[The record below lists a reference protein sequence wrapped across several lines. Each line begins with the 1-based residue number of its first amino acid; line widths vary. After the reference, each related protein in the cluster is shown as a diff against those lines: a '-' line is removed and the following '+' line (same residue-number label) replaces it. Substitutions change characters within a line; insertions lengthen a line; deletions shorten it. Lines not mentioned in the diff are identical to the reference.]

1 MDSVSASAFRICML
15 TVVKQVMFMEEVLDA
30 RREDAYPNFPCG
42 LDEGDRAE
50 VMEGDVVWF
59 FGDRA
64 E

>member
-1 MDSVSASAFRICML
+1 
-15 TVVKQVMFMEEVLDA
+15 MEEGFDT
-30 RREDAYPNFPCG
+30 RREDAYPDFSCG
-42 LDEGDRAE
+42 LDERDGTE

>member
-1 MDSVSASAFRICML
+1 MDGVSASAFGICVL
-15 TVVKQVMFMEEVLDA
+15 AVVKQVIFMQEVFDA
-30 RREDAYPNFPCG
+30 RRKDAYPNFPCG

-59 FGDRA
+59 FGDGT

>member
-15 TVVKQVMFMEEVLDA
+15 TVVKQVMFMEEVFDA

-50 VMEGDVVWF
+50 VMEGDVV
-59 FGDRA
+59 
-64 E
+64 